1 MQGSPPG
8 MPLGPPPVRGPADW
22 PMSWDPVSGRW
33 LPTVVT
39 QRVGTPDVPWI
50 GLFFLITCAVALG
63 VLVALVVFEKL
74 LGYQIQSSL
83 GG

>member
-1 MQGSPPG
+1 
-8 MPLGPPPVRGPADW
+8 
-22 PMSWDPVSGRW
+22 
-33 LPTVVT
+33 VVT
-39 QRVGTPDVPWI
+39 L

-63 VLVALVVFEKL
+63 VLVALLVFEKL